1 MVRKHIPWSVAV
13 PPEVYAEYCGVTM
26 REYHADPAAQM
37 HVQLEGP
44 RILHET
50 YGLPL
55 RRHLHPDFTTYLQ
68 TSVFG
73 LRFEVFEDGI
83 PAPTGHPIASIEE
96 AAELR
101 VPEDMASAGLFPRA
115 LAFYDY
121 MMTHAPGDVTVSFS
135 SGTQA
140 PWTSAVLLR
149 GEGIFLDLIDR
160 PELVHRFLTV
170 LCETAIRQREF
181 CAQVTGSDLRGAA
194 IGFGDDYGG
203 LLGPEHFVEFDLRY
217 MVREAEFFAATT
229 RTIHAEL
236 LRRPHLRLLQEHGWS
251 FIDVGTDP
259 HLTVRDCLEV
269 LDIPFLVQ
277 MKSGPELLLATPE
290 QIRATYRQMVADG
303 AQRMMVELCRGVPP
317 ENIRAFIEVAREFE

>member
-1 MVRKHIPWSVAV
+1 MPQHIPWSVAV

-26 REYHADPAAQM
+26 REYHASPQAQM

-83 PAPTGHPIASIEE
+83 PAPTGHPIASIEQ

-101 VPEDMASAGLFPRA
+101 VPEDIGSAGLFPEA
-115 LAFYDY
+115 LAFYEY
-121 MMTHAPGDVTVSFS
+121 MRTHAPEGVTVSFS
-135 SGTQA
+135 SGGQA

-149 GEGIFLDLIDR
+149 GEGIFLDIVDR
-160 PELVHRFLTV
+160 PDLVHRFLEIITA
-170 LCETAIRQREF
+170 TAIRQREF
-181 CAQVTGSDLRGAA
+181 CAQVTGTELRGGA

-203 LLGPEHFVEFDLRY
+203 LLGPEHFAEFDLRY
-217 MVREAEFFAATT
+217 MVRQAEHFDATT

-236 LRRPHLRLLQEHGWS
+236 LRRPHLKLLEEAGWS
-251 FIDVGTDP
+251 YIDVGTDP
-259 HLTVRDCLEV
+259 HLTVRDCVEV
-269 LDIPFLVQ
+269 LTIPFLVQ
-277 MKSGPELLLATPE
+277 MKSSQELLLATPA
-290 QIRATYRQMVADG
+290 QIRATYRRMVAAG

-317 ENIRAFIEVAREFE
+317 ENIRAFIDVAREFE